1 MGLMERQT
9 LTVTEAGQVLGL
21 SRNAAYDAAKRGDLP
36 VIRFGK
42 RLLVPRAA
50 LDRLLNGQAK
60 VAAFCHGP
68 QLVNP
73 LER

>member
-1 MGLMERQT
+1 MERQT

-50 LDRLLNGQAK
+50 LDQLLNGRTK

-73 LER
+73 LE

>member
-1 MGLMERQT
+1 MQAMERQT

-60 VAAFCHGP
+60 SPPTGP
-68 QLVNP
+68 N
-73 LER
+73 